1 MLKTVEISMTPSG
14 FEVTIAGR
22 SERFAI
28 LDQALVVAQEWL
40 RRAQELRELSTRI
53 E

>member
-1 MLKTVEISMTPSG
+1 VLKTVEIGMTPSG
-14 FEVTIAGR
+14 FEVTIGGR
-22 SERFAI
+22 SDRFAR
-28 LDQALVVAQEWL
+28 LDEALVVAQEWL